1 VRILLSNDDGVHAPG
16 IHQLADALKKLGTVY
31 ICAPDTAK
39 SGASSA
45 LTLYQPLVVH
55 EVGPRIWGVSGNP
68 ADAVKLAMT
77 ELLDRPPDIVVS
89 GVNNGLNC
97 GANILY
103 SGTVAAALEGAQAGI
118 TSFAVSRKVSSV
130 EDYRAESKIAAEIIA
145 RLAGKHP
152 RRGTVFNINI
162 PAGKPKGV
170 VTATTELTPYTDRY
184 DRRTDPRGRTYFW
197 LRGEPPR
204 AFKTNGLI
212 TDEAALVQGL
222 VAVTPLRRNLTD
234 EDLLEDLGRIFPAKK
249 RD

>member
-16 IHQLADALKKLGTVY
+16 IHQLADALRKLGTVF
-31 ICAPDTAK
+31 ICAPDAAK

-77 ELLDRPPDIVVS
+77 ELLESPPDIVVS

-118 TSFAVSRKVSSV
+118 TSFAVSRKVSPV
-130 EDYRAESKIAAEIIA
+130 EDYRAEAKVAAELIS
-145 RLAGKHP
+145 RLVRKHP
-152 RRGTVFNINI
+152 RQGTVFNINI
-162 PAGKPKGV
+162 PGGKPRGV
-170 VTATTELTPYTDRY
+170 VVATTELTPYTDRY

-204 AFKTNGLI
+204 AFKTNGRI
-212 TDEAALVQGL
+212 TDEAAIVQGL

-234 EDLLEDLGRIFPAKK
+234 EALLEDLGHLFPAKK
-249 RD
+249 QG